1 MAIFTEVGGPP
12 AEPLGNLAAELALK
26 FYVVSAMFCTVDNA
40 CPDAHGGAF
49 TTDELLR
56 LEFFIRVCVDLSPKA
71 VLHATKVGCFALV
84 ALIIG
89 AFKNCEF
96 LKLAEIYVIWVLHFL
111 ILV

>member
-1 MAIFTEVGGPP
+1 MAILTEVGGPP

-26 FYVVSAMFCTVDNA
+26 FYVVCAMFCTVDNS

-49 TTDELLR
+49 TAHELLR
-56 LEFFIRVCVDLSPKA
+56 LEFLIRVRVNLSPKA
-71 VLHATKVGCFALV
+71 VLHTTKIGRLALV
-84 ALIIG
+84 ALIVG

-96 LKLAEIYVIWVLHFL
+96 LELAEIHIIGVLHFL